1 MERLMKKLLKTTK
14 KLEVKTETVRNL
26 TDKQLEHVA
35 GGNIVSVTSNY
46 DTAKCN
52 VYGVH

>member
-1 MERLMKKLLKTTK
+1 MKKQLKTK

-35 GGNIVSVTSNY
+35 GGATSVVTASQTN
-46 DTAKCN
+46 DTARCN
-52 VYGVH
+52 VVKY